1 MSTDIRGHESLHH
14 HHHDTNVLRSLCVLA
29 GQRATDCPSVPTVRC
44 PSAPQWS
51 GACLPPNGQV
61 PVCPKRSG
69 ALLPPNGQV
78 PVCPKGQ
85 VPFCPPTVRCLSARQ
100 RSGALLLARS
110 VALLSKRSGALLP
123 QRPGALLPPTVR
135 CPFSSRLSWL
145 LRNAVADFSRRYR
158 LFAGHSIMKVAS
170 VVTVPRHMR
179 HVCDGSHT
187 SPPTPPVSST
197 TGRIANTARHPE

>member
-78 PVCPKGQ
+78 PVCP
-85 VPFCPPTVRCLSARQ
+85 
-100 RSGALLLARS
+100 
-110 VALLSKRSGALLP
+110 
-123 QRPGALLPPTVR
+123 PTVR
-135 CPFSSRLSWL
+135 CPSARKVSCPSVQTVRCPSTPTARCSSAPNGQVPFLVKAQLAAEERG
-145 LRNAVADFSRRYR
+145 RR
-158 LFAGHSIMKVAS
+158 LF
-170 VVTVPRHMR
+170 
-179 HVCDGSHT
+179 
-187 SPPTPPVSST
+187 PPVPAIRGSLNYEGGVSRYGT
-197 TGRIANTARHPE
+197 TPHAARL